1 MAAEITTARA
11 LQCGG
16 CGNPYRRSYFDRECS
31 CPVCGRNLQTGSS
44 GVTSRWSARYLATT
58 ASLLAVV
65 VLSGV
70 ALKALQ
76 RRSRNVVAAATA
88 PLADLPPPFT
98 PTADFRDALA
108 TKAKLLEQDLA
119 LAPEDPFLIASLS
132 ETYLYRALAEYQ
144 LEGSIAKA
152 RPWLRRSEQCVNRLH
167 DRAPFASFRL
177 REVLQHFPNVRF
189 NSLGWP
195 SVTASL
201 WRLQVGRS
209 TLFTAPSLNGVPY
222 VRRRRDVTG
231 LPPPADIAPNSP
243 ATGPGPYP
251 GPPLYGGPTGG
262 GGGSFFG
269 DRPAA
274 PAPLPPGYPGSL
286 SLRIPGNGSSG
297 PGGGPGGPGM
307 VGRAEES
314 SNLPDEE
321 LRLAELRQQV
331 AAQPD
336 DLFRADQLAGE
347 LLRASAAYQPAIGQS
362 ETQRK
367 SRQRI
372 EEAAEVCV
380 RAASKA
386 RLRVQRAAF
395 YSAAA
400 DARRRL
406 EQWEAQ
412 YELLG
417 RTAENAPFAPAVWHD
432 LKTAAL
438 RLGKLDES
446 IAANKNEVRWQ
457 FPAIESADGANQ

>member
-1 MAAEITTARA
+1 
-11 LQCGG
+11 
-16 CGNPYRRSYFDRECS
+16 
-31 CPVCGRNLQTGSS
+31 
-44 GVTSRWSARYLATT
+44 
-58 ASLLAVV
+58 
-65 VLSGV
+65 
-70 ALKALQ
+70 
-76 RRSRNVVAAATA
+76 
-88 PLADLPPPFT
+88 
-98 PTADFRDALA
+98 
-108 TKAKLLEQDLA
+108 
-119 LAPEDPFLIASLS
+119 
-132 ETYLYRALAEYQ
+132 
-144 LEGSIAKA
+144 
-152 RPWLRRSEQCVNRLH
+152 
-167 DRAPFASFRL
+167 
-177 REVLQHFPNVRF
+177 
-189 NSLGWP
+189 
-195 SVTASL
+195 
-201 WRLQVGRS
+201 
-209 TLFTAPSLNGVPY
+209 
-222 VRRRRDVTG
+222 
-231 LPPPADIAPNSP
+231 
-243 ATGPGPYP
+243 
-251 GPPLYGGPTGG
+251 
-262 GGGSFFG
+262 
-269 DRPAA
+269 
-274 PAPLPPGYPGSL
+274 
-286 SLRIPGNGSSG
+286 
-297 PGGGPGGPGM
+297 M
-307 VGRAEES
+307 VGRADES

-336 DLFRADQLAGE
+336 DLLRADQLAGE